1 MLSRRRNRPRT
12 YRPRPVLPFGVVPV
26 LIAVAIVGYLVGH
39 SGGKGAASEDRAASG
54 GNVALGYPRG
64 WRQARIAPGIP
75 QLSVAHVVVIAP
87 KGAAEHAGLMLGLL
101 PAGELAPLPKRF
113 VVILARLPIPEIV
126 NLVETQAYRYPRLA
140 VPGYDRALTLS
151 VIPNPGRRPMLLACY
166 ASPGYSSQMR
176 ACEQSVATVTTA
188 SAPQALQLT
197 PEPVYA
203 GAISDAIAPLDRLR
217 TSLKHELR
225 PDVTVARA
233 RRLAKELAD
242 GFAVAAQALDRLY
255 PPPPVAPAHEA
266 VIDAVRRARDGY
278 LALATAIGER
288 DPARYVAAQKDVARA
303 EADVDAAL
311 GSYVL
316 LGYSSTPQ
324 LPAGGGS
331 AAG

>member
-1 MLSRRRNRPRT
+1 
-12 YRPRPVLPFGVVPV
+12 VVPV
-26 LIAVAIVGYLVGH
+26 LVAVAIVGYLVGH
-39 SGGKGAASEDRAASG
+39 SSGKGGSAEDRAASG
-54 GNVALGYPRG
+54 GNVAIGYPRG
-64 WRQARIAPGIP
+64 WRQATIAPGIP

-87 KGAAEHAGLMLGLL
+87 RGAAGHAGLMLGLL

-113 VVILARLPIPEIV
+113 VATLARLPLPEIV

-140 VPGYDRALTLS
+140 VPGYGRALTLS

-188 SAPQALQLT
+188 GAPQALQLT

-203 GAISDAIAPLDRLR
+203 GALSNAIAPLDRLR
-217 TSLKHELR
+217 ASLKHELQ
-225 PDVTVARA
+225 PALTVSGA
-233 RRLAKELAD
+233 RRLATQLAA
-242 GFAVAAQALDRLY
+242 GFAAATRALDRLY

-266 VIDAVRRARDGY
+266 VSDAVRRAHTGY
-278 LALATAIGER
+278 LALARAVGER
-288 DPARYVAAQKDVARA
+288 DASRYVAAQKEVSRA

-311 GSYVL
+311 GSFLL

-324 LPAGGGS
+324 LPGGTGS
-331 AAG
+331 SGG